1 MATPQPSALG
11 SGQESGIPDGVARQP
26 ESAERCYAPVLTVKV
41 FQTLEEVETLR
52 DFWSTDPGTR
62 DSDIDVLISVC
73 RSSPDAL
80 TPHVIVLYRDGAPTA
95 LLAGRIV
102 RRQLAFRV
110 GYFNLF
116 KPFVKML
123 TVPYGGLRGDPSP
136 ENCDRLVAEITH
148 SLRRQEAEVALLEHV
163 AKDVPLFRSAKD
175 QPGLLFRDHFVHL
188 RPHRKRILP
197 RSVDQLNSELSG
209 SERKRFRQIAK
220 KLEKDFPKQVL
231 LDHFENLDTLTRT
244 LETVEGIAK
253 KTWQRRFTGAFNTE
267 GPLVD
272 FFRTEAEKGY
282 LRIYTLHL
290 DGTPC
295 AFWVG
300 AVYQGTFFSDF
311 LGYDP
316 QYSRYSL
323 GMFMLSRVMEE
334 FAATGIREIDFGFTD
349 DEYKRRFGNLT
360 WQEASIFIFA
370 PSLRGLKLSA
380 MKATATMLHEP
391 LRALLDRVNLMQR
404 AKRIW
409 RKVRGGHDSPKAE

>member
-1 MATPQPSALG
+1 M
-11 SGQESGIPDGVARQP
+11 
-26 ESAERCYAPVLTVKV
+26 
-41 FQTLEEVETLR
+41 
-52 DFWSTDPGTR
+52 
-62 DSDIDVLISVC
+62 C

-80 TPHVIVLYRDGAPTA
+80 TPHVIVLYKDGAPTA
-95 LLAGRIV
+95 LLAGRVV

-110 GYFNLF
+110 GISIYLNLS
-116 KPFVKML
+116 VRVL
-123 TVPYGGLRGDPSP
+123 SVPYGGLRVNPSP
-136 ENCDRLVAEITH
+136 ENCDRLVAEVIH
-148 SLRRQEAEVALLEHV
+148 SLRREEAEVALLEHV
-163 AKDVPLFRSAKD
+163 AKDVPLFRSAKY
-175 QPGLLFRDHFVHL
+175 QPGFLFRDHFLHL

-231 LDHFENLDTLTRT
+231 LERFENLDTLERT
-244 LETVEGIAK
+244 LETVEGISK
-253 KTWQRRFTGAFNTE
+253 KTWQRKFTGAFNTE

-272 FFRTEAEKGY
+272 FFKTEAEKVY

-290 DGTPC
+290 DGAPC

-334 FAATGIREIDFGFTD
+334 FATTGVEEIDFGFTD

-370 PSLRGLKLSA
+370 PSLRGLNLSA
-380 MKATATMLHEP
+380 MKVTAAMLHEP